1 MLHQCGH
8 QSSTQQCSCGLL
20 CGGAAAS
27 FSIFFPA
34 SGSKFPDNDAFDGSK
49 SDASSSVDCTLSLG
63 TPSTRLTEHKT
74 LPSPTAHI
82 QPPSCMSSFRWD
94 SLSHPKKHT
103 SMGTGGSIAS
113 GGGNTIGSN
122 MAGDPLLLA
131 RRCANCDTTSTPLWR
146 NGPRGP
152 KVVTSFP
159 SNLYLR
165 LKQSNTLQQCSPCVT
180 PAASPKQS
188 PWGCYAPTATKSS
201 PSIST
206 HDDTADEGD
215 VPYLSWR
222 LNLVPPTQLPPGPA
236 PPISL
241 GNQEKRKYNVKSDPL
256 DPNLMFEYWIKIEPP
271 TD

>member
-20 CGGAAAS
+20 CGGGAAS

-34 SGSKFPDNDAFDGSK
+34 SGSKFTDNDAFDGSK

-159 SNLYLR
+159 SNLYLQGR
-165 LKQSNTLQQCSPCVT
+165 ETGGGIAVLVDVRGNGGCRAGDRIRIHTTAAAEAVTLGMLRSN
-180 PAASPKQS
+180 
-188 PWGCYAPTATKSS
+188 G
-201 PSIST
+201 
-206 HDDTADEGD
+206 DEEQ
-215 VPYLSWR
+215 PFH
-222 LNLVPPTQLPPGPA
+222 
-236 PPISL
+236 
-241 GNQEKRKYNVKSDPL
+241 L
-256 DPNLMFEYWIKIEPP
+256 DA
-271 TD
+271 

>member
-20 CGGAAAS
+20 CGGAAS

-34 SGSKFPDNDAFDGSK
+34 SGSKFTDDDAFDGSK

-152 KVVTSFP
+152 KSLC
-159 SNLYLR
+159 NACGIRYKKEER
-165 LKQSNTLQQCSPCVT
+165 RA
-180 PAASPKQS
+180 AASPSSSTSVVTAASEQTIGYGYIRQQQPQQS

-201 PSIST
+201 PSISM

-222 LNLVPPTQLPPGPA
+222 LNLVPPTQLPVRDRP
-236 PPISL
+236 SL
-241 GNQEKRKYNVKSDPL
+241 FQYN
-256 DPNLMFEYWIKIEPP
+256 
-271 TD
+271 